1 MKKNVLLLIAIIAL
15 VSLSFIGCETEIV
28 SQEQNIAGEGPA
40 PVLLRSAGDYVI
52 LAKSAV
58 TTVPDSV
65 ITGDV
70 GLSPAALSDTEGFSS
85 TLYTGYATS
94 TQITG
99 VLHAA
104 DMVSP
109 TSTHLTTA
117 VENMITAYNDAAG
130 RLAPDSLNFGAG
142 EIGGTTL
149 SPGLYKW
156 TSAVTINSNVTID
169 GGVDDTWIFQ
179 VAGNL
184 TIGSNFDVILTG
196 GAQAKNIVWQ
206 VSGEVIMGTGAHFEG
221 IVLTQTQITMNTLA
235 TMNGRLLA
243 QTLIALNQATVTEPA
258 L

>member
-1 MKKNVLLLIAIIAL
+1 MKKNLLIIIAI
-15 VSLSFIGCETEIV
+15 VVIISFSFMGCEGEIV
-28 SQEQNIAGEGPA
+28 SQNLNTEGEGPA

-70 GLSPAALSDTEGFSS
+70 GLSPAALSDAEGFSS
-85 TLYTGYATS
+85 TLHTAD
-94 TQITG
+94 QITG

-109 TSTHLTTA
+109 TSTNLTTA

-130 RLAPDSLNFGAG
+130 RLAPDSLNLGAG
-142 EIGGTTL
+142 EIGGTSL

-156 TSAVTINSNVTID
+156 TSSVTINSNVTID

-179 VAGNL
+179 VAGDL

-206 VSGEVIMGTGAHFEG
+206 VSGEVVMGTGAHFEG
-221 IVLTQTQITMNTLA
+221 IVLTQSQISMNTLS

-243 QTLIALNQATVTEPA
+243 QTLIALDEATVTEPA